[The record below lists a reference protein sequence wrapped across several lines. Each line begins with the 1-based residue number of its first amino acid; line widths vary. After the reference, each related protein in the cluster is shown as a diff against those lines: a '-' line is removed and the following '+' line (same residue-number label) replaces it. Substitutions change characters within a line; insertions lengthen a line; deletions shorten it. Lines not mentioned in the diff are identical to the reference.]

1 MSAGDSLR
9 LALGTLTVLPVPAP
23 RAVDR
28 STARGAM
35 VAAPVVGLGLG
46 ALAALTLAGLDR
58 LGSGPL
64 VPAVLTLGL
73 LAWLTR
79 GLHLDGLAD
88 VGDGLGSGRRLDAVL
103 DVMRQPTVGALGA
116 TTLLFVVLV
125 QVSALAE
132 ATSAGAGPASVLL
145 AVMTGRVAIVFGCAA
160 GVPAARSDGLGAA
173 VAGTVPRVV
182 VAAWVLLLLAVA
194 AAAAFLSEALD
205 GLGALWSVGV
215 GLAVSLAVLVRCVRR
230 LGGITGDVLGAGCE
244 VATAA
249 TLVLADRLPGV
260 CRGRRYDPLAGR
272 TACAS

>member
-9 LALGTLTVLPVPAP
+9 LAIGTLTVLPVPAP
-23 RAVDR
+23 HAVDR

-35 VAAPVVGLGLG
+35 VLAPVVGLGLG

-79 GLHLDGLAD
+79 GLHIDGLAD
-88 VGDGLGSGRRLDAVL
+88 VGDGLGSGRHGEAALE
-103 DVMRQPTVGALGA
+103 VMRQPTVGALGA

-125 QVSALAE
+125 QASALAD
-132 ATSAGAGPASVLL
+132 ATAAGLGPGSVLL
-145 AVMTGRVAIVFGCAA
+145 AVMTGRVAIVIGCAT

-182 VAAWVLLLLAVA
+182 VAAWVLLLVGVAAVA
-194 AAAAFLSEALD
+194 ADLSGALD
-205 GLGALWSVGV
+205 RSGALWSVGV
-215 GLAVSLAVLVRCVRR
+215 GLLVSLAVLGRCVRR
-230 LGGITGDVLGAGCE
+230 LGGVTGDVLGACCE
-244 VATAA
+244 AATAG
-249 TLVLADRLPGV
+249 TLVALALLG
-260 CRGRRYDPLAGR
+260 
-272 TACAS
+272 